1 MRRLLI
7 SAWHRIRRQTGEIE
21 RQWDN
26 FWFVPADPTLLGLI
40 RVCTGLML
48 VYTHLVWGLQLEAF
62 FGPDAWLTPELVE
75 TMQRDQIVWSY
86 WWYVPTDMLWTAHY
100 VSIAILTL
108 FTLGVATRVTSIL
121 SFVVVISYINRT
133 PCALYGLDQVNGFLT
148 FYCCLGPAGD
158 AVSMDRLMRRWWAGS
173 TSDPSLLKPQPSV
186 GANIALRLIQVQ
198 MCVIYFFA
206 GISKLLG
213 AAWWTGDAM
222 WLAFSNLEY
231 QSNDM
236 TWLVHYP
243 WITQLMT
250 HTTVAWELT
259 FWSLIWKPMC
269 RPFVLTMAVLLHVGI
284 GACLGMWTFGLIML
298 VGCMSFLPPSFAIG
312 LVDSVAAMVRACIP
326 RVGSAR
332 KADAPTWT
340 GIAAGMDATAATLD
354 VGAEGPLSK
363 SH

>member
-1 MRRLLI
+1 MGRLLT
-7 SAWHRIRRQTGEIE
+7 SAWNGIRRHTAEIE
-21 RQWDN
+21 RQWDS

-75 TMQRDQIVWSY
+75 TMQRDQIAWSFC
-86 WWYVPTDMLWTAHY
+86 WYVPHDMLWAAHY
-100 VSIAILTL
+100 ASITVLVL
-108 FTLGVATRVTSIL
+108 FMLGVATRVTSIL
-121 SFVVVISYINRT
+121 SFVVVVSYIYRT
-133 PCALYGLDQVNGFLT
+133 PCALFGLDQVNSFLT
-148 FYCCLGPAGD
+148 LYCCIGPSGD
-158 AVSMDRLMRRWWAGS
+158 AVSIDRWVRRWRAGPAAN
-173 TSDPSLLKPQPSV
+173 PSALKPQPSIS
-186 GANIALRLIQVQ
+186 ANVALRLIQVQ

-250 HTTVAWELT
+250 HMTVAWELT
-259 FWSLIWKPMC
+259 FWSLVWKPMC
-269 RPFVLTMAVLLHVGI
+269 RPLVLLMAVLLHVGI

-298 VGCMSFLPPSFAIG
+298 VGCMSFLPPSFANW
-312 LVDSVAAMVRACIP
+312 LVDSVAAAARACAP
-326 RVGSAR
+326 RLSPAT
-332 KADAPTWT
+332 KSEAPSWS
-340 GIAAGMDATAATLD
+340 GIATGMDATGAAVD
-354 VGAEGPLSK
+354 IASDGQLSK
-363 SH
+363 SV